1 MITGTSPKCAIS
13 CNDHLLRHQA
23 GIIHKPNNCVTVISD
38 HANNDDEYD
47 DDDDARPLMALR
59 RTYMVAGASVVG
71 AQSTYLKHR
80 HIHPPSPSPSPPPH
94 SLLSSPLS
102 ARRPGA
108 VGGQRRRE

>member
-1 MITGTSPKCAIS
+1 MNSVDGIMITGTSPKCAIS

-59 RTYMVAGASVVG
+59 RTYMVADDSDAVVRLVYNSG
-71 AQSTYLKHR
+71 LMPKQVVVTTN
-80 HIHPPSPSPSPPPH
+80 
-94 SLLSSPLS
+94 S
-102 ARRPGA
+102 AFW
-108 VGGQRRRE
+108 